1 VGLEEAIIGME
12 DACAELKKLASYVS
26 ADMFIDEIVWRMLDI
41 EGKLQT
47 NFGRSWSAL
56 CGADEE
62 DMVELEQEAYEDYI
76 REPGMDDVEWA
87 AENDVDWDEVED
99 RRMN

>member
-1 VGLEEAIIGME
+1 MSV
-12 DACAELKKLASYVS
+12 
-26 ADMFIDEIVWRMLDI
+26 
-41 EGKLQT
+41 QT
-47 NFGRSWSAL
+47 CLSTRLSNLGRSWSVL

-62 DMVELEQEAYEDYI
+62 DMVELEWEAYEDYI
-76 REPGMDDVEWA
+76 REPKMDDVEWA